1 MVCSVVLFS
10 TLDCSAHD
18 AAWPCH
24 SRRLQ
29 RSPPGLKPHAHRG
42 EDAGLRARG
51 LWCFERLIWIGHRDR
66 LENLGHQPLP
76 PAVLPGGRSSDRR
89 RSHPGS
95 CRAKG
100 FCRGGIDLREDGARR
115 PGQNWPF
122 RWRGSASEPRPG
134 SLSRLVGS
142 AACRLGAQWPPLP
155 RQRAI
160 STPDSQRR
168 PRRGPRGISG
178 FESRAARHTPASSP
192 MRRCLG
198 EHAR

>member
-42 EDAGLRARG
+42 EDAGLRVRG

-66 LENLGHQPLP
+66 LGNLGHQPLP

-95 CRAKG
+95 CRAKRL
-100 FCRGGIDLREDGARR
+100 CRGGSISEKTARGARDR
-115 PGQNWPF
+115 IGL
-122 RWRGSASEPRPG
+122 SAGAVQHLNTRPG

-142 AACRLGAQWPPLP
+142 ASCRLGAQWPPLP

-160 STPDSQRR
+160 STPDSPTTITTRTARDLWVWEPRCTRPSVRR
-168 PRRGPRGISG
+168 
-178 FESRAARHTPASSP
+178 
-192 MRRCLG
+192 
-198 EHAR
+198 